1 MTRPARRILIV
12 DDDHALRSQM
22 KWAFDAF
29 EVFEAEDRKSAIAAV
44 RRAKPHVVLLDLG
57 LPPCVHD
64 TSEGLKTLEAI
75 RLEFPEIKI
84 VVITGQDDRATA
96 REVVA
101 RGAYDFFAKPPDLDQ
116 VHLIVT
122 RAFGLVELEAENAE
136 IAERSSRPHA
146 IAGVI
151 AQSSVMMDL
160 CHKITRVAAT
170 NVSVMLMGESGTG
183 KELLAKAL
191 HNLSPRKN
199 APFVAIN
206 CAAIPSQLLES
217 ELFGHEKGSFTGAH
231 RQTMGKVEQAIGG
244 TLFLDEIGE
253 LEPSIQ
259 SKLLRFLQERSFERV
274 GGLKT
279 IDVDVRVVSATNR
292 DLNAARREGG
302 FREDLFFRL
311 SEINLVVP
319 PLREREGDAVFLA
332 RNFVRA
338 AARAMSMPVKKIGLR
353 AMTAISSYPWPGNVR
368 ELQNRA
374 KRALVLCDRDILQ
387 PADFELPEP
396 NDGDAILPTLRHER
410 QKAERDLIRR
420 ALANTGGKVAEAAR
434 LLGISRPTL
443 YELMHSLDIP
453 ISNA

>member
-29 EVFEAEDRKSAIAAV
+29 EVFEAEDRRSAIAAV

-64 TSEGLKTLEAI
+64 TSEGLMTLEAI

-84 VVITGQDDRATA
+84 VVITGQDDRETA

-136 IAERSSRPHA
+136 IAERASRPHA

-183 KELLAKAL
+183 KELLAKGL

-279 IDVDVRVVSATNR
+279 INVDVRVVSATNR

-319 PLREREGDAVFLA
+319 PLREREGDAVLLA
-332 RNFVRA
+332 RNFVRS
-338 AARAMSMPVKKIGLR
+338 AARAMGMPVKRIGLR
-353 AMTAISSYPWPGNVR
+353 AMTAINFYPWPGNVR

-410 QKAERDLIRR
+410 QRAERDLIRR
-420 ALANTGGKVAEAAR
+420 ALANTNGKVAEAAR
-434 LLGISRPTL
+434 LLGISRPSL

-453 ISNA
+453 VSNA